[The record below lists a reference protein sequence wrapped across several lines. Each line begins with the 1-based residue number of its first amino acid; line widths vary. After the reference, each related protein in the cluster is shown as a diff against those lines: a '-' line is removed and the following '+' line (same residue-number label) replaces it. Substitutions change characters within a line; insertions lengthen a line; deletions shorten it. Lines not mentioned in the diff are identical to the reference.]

1 MEINYFKRT
10 GKWMLSACLVASA
23 PMIPGTMLASELQT
37 CYVSVQMETTTL
49 KELFDLIEKEFSYSF
64 LIRNNDIDLTERV
77 SVEMKNRSVEEILK
91 NALKNQHADFIVNNN
106 KIIVYK
112 IASKQGKE
120 IAAASAQ
127 VSQQKTMKVQGT
139 VIDGM
144 TNDPVIGANVV
155 VKGTLNGTS
164 TDFDGNFELEVPE
177 GAVLEISYIG
187 YLKSEVKAQSG
198 KMTMKIKEDTQ
209 ALDEVVVVGY
219 GVQKKESLTG
229 AMQIVN
235 SEKLTDATT
244 PAVENMLS
252 GKAPGVYVNAG
263 SGQPGNAGK
272 IVIRGKST
280 VNGSTDPLWVI
291 DGVIVGSSAYD
302 LNPADIESM
311 SILKDAASTAIYGS
325 QGANGVI
332 VVTTKKAKTGEA
344 TVNVSAKL
352 GVTQLSTGNFEMMDG
367 AELYDYFR
375 SFGNQGSITGDWYT
389 EDLRNRNFDW
399 WDNASQLGFAQD
411 YNISINGGTEK
422 LKTYISV
429 GVYDENGAVKG
440 YDYTRYNARLKVDY
454 KVNNWL
460 TVKPQL
466 SGSRKNI
473 HDQQH
478 SVGAMYSNLPWDS
491 PYLEDGSMV
500 GHAPIPSWVNTSSS
514 NYMYDLQ
521 WNYTESEAY
530 EVSGGFDFDIKFT
543 DWLTFSSVNNYRY
556 STKATKDYVDPRSYS
571 GLADGG
577 SIKDATTAYNRLYT
591 NQLLRFNKTFG
602 DHSVNGIAAYEWN
615 EYNGTTNGAL
625 AGGIPPEFT
634 VSDIAAVP
642 KEITGSKTG
651 WAVQSYLLNVNYAYD
666 NRYLAQVSFRRD
678 GASNFGENAKYG
690 NFFSISGGWNIH
702 RESFFTLDYI
712 NNLKLRASYGSVGN
726 RPSELYPQYALYSL
740 TTSYNE
746 HPSAIISQLKNKD
759 LTWEKTYTTG
769 VGLDISLFDR
779 VNITFDYYN
788 KNTSGLLYNV
798 PLPAVVGVTGIWRNV
813 GCVKNNGFEASAN
826 VDVIKNQDLQWSIEA
841 NIGLNRNKVTELY
854 GDKQEII
861 VGDGSGIAGSAEK
874 LLKPGLDVDTWYLA
888 EWAGVDPETGQA
900 TWYKTD
906 ENGERVKTFTYA
918 EAAKTPIAKDSY
930 TPKFFGGFSTN
941 LNYKNFDLS
950 AVFGYSVGGKIYNYS
965 RLEFD
970 SDGAYTYTNQMKLH
984 KGWNRWEKPGDIATH
999 PQPLYQNRT
1008 NSNQAS
1014 TRFLENGSYLR
1025 LRNLTL
1031 GYNLSIPQWHIS
1043 NLRVFASGE
1052 NLFVLSGFSGV
1063 DPEIPPTS
1071 SGKVTGVASTV
1082 YPQTRKY
1089 MFGLNVTF

>member
-1 MEINYFKRT
+1 M
-10 GKWMLSACLVASA
+10 
-23 PMIPGTMLASELQT
+23 
-37 CYVSVQMETTTL
+37 
-49 KELFDLIEKEFSYSF
+49 
-64 LIRNNDIDLTERV
+64 
-77 SVEMKNRSVEEILK
+77 
-91 NALKNQHADFIVNNN
+91 
-106 KIIVYK
+106 
-112 IASKQGKE
+112 
-120 IAAASAQ
+120 
-127 VSQQKTMKVQGT
+127 
-139 VIDGM
+139 
-144 TNDPVIGANVV
+144 
-155 VKGTLNGTS
+155 
-164 TDFDGNFELEVPE
+164 
-177 GAVLEISYIG
+177 
-187 YLKSEVKAQSG
+187 
-198 KMTMKIKEDTQ
+198 
-209 ALDEVVVVGY
+209 
-219 GVQKKESLTG
+219 
-229 AMQIVN
+229 
-235 SEKLTDATT
+235 
-244 PAVENMLS
+244 
-252 GKAPGVYVNAG
+252 
-263 SGQPGNAGK
+263 
-272 IVIRGKST
+272 
-280 VNGSTDPLWVI
+280 
-291 DGVIVGSSAYD
+291 
-302 LNPADIESM
+302 
-311 SILKDAASTAIYGS
+311 
-325 QGANGVI
+325 
-332 VVTTKKAKTGEA
+332 
-344 TVNVSAKL
+344 
-352 GVTQLSTGNFEMMDG
+352 
-367 AELYDYFR
+367 
-375 SFGNQGSITGDWYT
+375 
-389 EDLRNRNFDW
+389 
-399 WDNASQLGFAQD
+399 
-411 YNISINGGTEK
+411 
-422 LKTYISV
+422 
-429 GVYDENGAVKG
+429 
-440 YDYTRYNARLKVDY
+440 
-454 KVNNWL
+454 
-460 TVKPQL
+460 
-466 SGSRKNI
+466 
-473 HDQQH
+473 
-478 SVGAMYSNLPWDS
+478 
-491 PYLEDGSMV
+491 
-500 GHAPIPSWVNTSSS
+500 
-514 NYMYDLQ
+514 
-521 WNYTESEAY
+521 
-530 EVSGGFDFDIKFT
+530 
-543 DWLTFSSVNNYRY
+543 
-556 STKATKDYVDPRSYS
+556 
-571 GLADGG
+571 
-577 SIKDATTAYNRLYT
+577 
-591 NQLLRFNKTFG
+591 
-602 DHSVNGIAAYEWN
+602 
-615 EYNGTTNGAL
+615 

-666 NRYLAQVSFRRD
+666 NRYLAQISFRRD

-746 HPSAIISQLKNKD
+746 RPSAIISQLKNKD

-779 VNITFDYYN
+779 VNITLDYYN

-813 GCVKNNGFEASAN
+813 GCVKNNGFEASAS
-826 VDVIKNQDLQWSIEA
+826 VDVIKNQDLQWAIEA

-1052 NLFVLSGFSGV
+1052 NLFVISGFSGV